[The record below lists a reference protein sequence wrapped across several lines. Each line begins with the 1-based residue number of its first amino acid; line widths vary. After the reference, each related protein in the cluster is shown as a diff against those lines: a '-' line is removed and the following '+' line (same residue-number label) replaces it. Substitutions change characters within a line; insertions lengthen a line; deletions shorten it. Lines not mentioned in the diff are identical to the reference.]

1 MEVDPE
7 TGVNQ
12 SQYQGLIYYF
22 CSPDCHSKFNA
33 HPEKFAGEFGVDLRE
48 AARLSPSYPPSQG
61 YGAAGPPSVAAATYS
76 ESVRERAG
84 VAGDAADGVAGDTA
98 STQASTSL
106 RDA

>member
-7 TGVNQ
+7 TGANQ

-33 HPEKFAGEFGVDLRE
+33 HPENFAGEFGVDLRE

-61 YGAAGPPSVAAATYS
+61 YGAAGPPSPATPPPPTDPPSIAAATYS
-76 ESVRERAG
+76 ESVRERTG
-84 VAGDAADGVAGDTA
+84 AADG
-98 STQASTSL
+98 
-106 RDA
+106 